1 MDKLLPGFDAPPAT
15 YLYIDKHMQDQWLF
29 QTIDRVYR
37 LDGDDKEYGSV
48 VDYKDL
54 FQSLEQ
60 SVTDYIS
67 GALDGYDKEDV
78 AGLLTNRLDKAK
90 ERLA

>member
-1 MDKLLPGFDAPPAT
+1 MDKLLPGFDAPQAT

-29 QTIDRVYR
+29 QTIYRVYR
-37 LDGDDKEYGSV
+37 LDGDDKEYGYV